1 MDKQSIRT
9 EEKKIR
15 VICVRTGNKFDQWYE
30 DNFKYMIDKHSGLKY
45 DEFVVIRDNVYEDDY
60 GCFNKLLM
68 FDRYREEH
76 YRNIYFDID
85 VIIKGDCNKFLTD
98 KLHVCDSRSWQSDD
112 YYKNHLQISSDI
124 LSWSGDYSHIH
135 SKVADNLD
143 YYYVKYHN
151 GIDKYLYDEHE
162 LKRHKTGYSSI
173 QTQTNHNESSIVLFN
188 QHYKTMRLSGWW
200 HKYTINQ
207 PKNP

>member
-1 MDKQSIRT
+1 MDTKSIRP

-98 KLHVCDSRSWQSDD
+98 ELHVCDSRSWQSDD

-124 LSWSGDYSHIH
+124 LSWSGDYSHIQ

-151 GIDKYLYDEHE
+151 GIDKYLGLPFYIFDKSHQKVRYDGSFCTMNT
-162 LKRHKTGYSSI
+162 LLYSALINHKEFRYGYSI
-173 QTQTNHNESSIVLFN
+173 IY
-188 QHYKTMRLSGWW
+188 QHT
-200 HKYTINQ
+200 
-207 PKNP
+207 